1 MFLVR
6 VTQRRRL
13 CEWEKARE
21 DPETKSKVEG
31 GELKRGGGKG
41 REEEEAD
48 AEQLFKA
55 TRD

>member
-1 MFLVR
+1 MFLGR

-13 CEWEKARE
+13 CVWEKARE
-21 DPETKSKVEG
+21 DAEKCGRGCWEEVEK
-31 GELKRGGGKG
+31 ER
-41 REEEEAD
+41 EAD

>member
-31 GELKRGGGKG
+31 GELKRGGKG